1 VTGIHVTTPDL
12 SKERALRSDG
22 HTWIAGMDEVGR
34 GAWAGPVSVGV
45 ALIPAKA
52 TKRTMPRW
60 LRDSKQLSEARR
72 ESIFES
78 VGAWCVDWAVG
89 HASPEECDQWGM
101 RIALRLAAQ
110 RALAGLGRPPDALL
124 VDGPLDLV
132 SEPDTESGPPG
143 RERPAFTGPVHP
155 VVGGD
160 ARCASVAAASVLA
173 KVVRD
178 RLMREES
185 EHFPAYAFEQNKG
198 YPTPVHQMALRGY
211 GLSTIHRR
219 SWAYVPG
226 LPWHGNGAT
235 LVEASPE
242 ETGRELG
249 ELDGEADGSE

>member
-1 VTGIHVTTPDL
+1 MTGTGVTTPN
-12 SKERALRSDG
+12 LREENVLHRRG
-22 HTWIAGMDEVGR
+22 HSLVAGMDEVGR

-52 TKRTMPRW
+52 TKRTLPPW

-72 ESIFES
+72 ESIFEA
-78 VGAWCVDWAVG
+78 VAAWCVDWAVG
-89 HASPEECDQWGM
+89 HATPEECDQWGM

-110 RALAGLGRPPDALL
+110 RALAGLDRQPEALL

-132 SEPDTESGPPG
+132 SEPEAEPG
-143 RERPAFTGPVHP
+143 QPSRRPSAFTGSVHP

-178 RLMREES
+178 RHMREES

-198 YPTPVHQMALRGY
+198 YPSPVHQMALRGY

-219 SWAYVPG
+219 SWSYVGG

-235 LVEASPE
+235 PV

-249 ELDGEADGSE
+249 DRSAEVDEGE

>member
-1 VTGIHVTTPDL
+1 VTGTHVTTPDL
-12 SKERALRSDG
+12 SKERALRADG

-45 ALIPAKA
+45 ALIPVKA

-89 HASPEECDQWGM
+89 HATPEECDRWGM

-110 RALAGLGRPPDALL
+110 RALAGLDRPPDALL

-132 SEPDTESGPPG
+132 SEPDAEPG
-143 RERPAFTGPVHP
+143 GGHPEPAFTGPVHP

-178 RLMREES
+178 RLMRAES

-198 YPTPVHQMALRGY
+198 YPSPVHQMALRGY
-211 GLSTIHRR
+211 GLSSIHRR
-219 SWAYVPG
+219 SWSYVAA

-235 LVEASPE
+235 SG
-242 ETGRELG
+242 ETPRELG
-249 ELDGEADGSE
+249 GPRGEPDGGG

>member
-1 VTGIHVTTPDL
+1 VTGTGVTTPDL
-12 SKERALRSDG
+12 SKERALRADG

-45 ALIPAKA
+45 ALIPVKA

-72 ESIFES
+72 ESIFASIGE
-78 VGAWCVDWAVG
+78 WCVDWAVG
-89 HASPEECDQWGM
+89 HATPEECDQWGM

-110 RALAGLGRPPDALL
+110 RALAGLDRPPDALL

-132 SEPDTESGPPG
+132 SEPDAESGPCRPP
-143 RERPAFTGPVHP
+143 PAFTGPVHP

-185 EHFPAYAFEQNKG
+185 EHFPAYAFERNKG
-198 YPTPVHQMALRGY
+198 YPSPVHQMALRGY
-211 GLSTIHRR
+211 GLSSIHRR
-219 SWAYVPG
+219 SWSYVAG
-226 LPWHGNGAT
+226 LPWHGNGEIPVET
-235 LVEASPE
+235 LC
-242 ETGRELG
+242 ELG
-249 ELDGEADGSE
+249 DRSAETDGGE